1 MKLLKQYGFY
11 IMLILL
17 QFSCYKDKGNY
28 DITPVDKISIG
39 GPAYNQENFQVQQQD
54 TLKIDPVYTFTGDS
68 TKLKFKWYI
77 MRPTVRP
84 TDTTIRLIS
93 TEPTLRYK
101 VQNPTGGYT
110 VQLSI
115 EDPSTEIVR
124 SRTYGVSVRLRGAQG
139 FMVLNTK
146 VDNSQDI
153 DVIIDNTKPDIYFG
167 LFSSNNTFKLTD
179 ATKLT
184 HLIPLTNPTGLV
196 YVMRKNGGYTLR
208 PNFELLQSAE
218 YWFFDAPEKIQPTR
232 IYQDAFGMNNYM
244 LNNGKIHSTRAN
256 NAPLIFTYHASGDYA
271 ASHALLMSTYAFL
284 FDAKNKQF
292 LRYNKAAGRV
302 MSIIKNP
309 EDKFDIS
316 NIGDRSVFLFDH
328 TMQPSTAP
336 SAANFAQVK
345 PIAYAKDNVTK
356 RVYAYKIG
364 FFRSLAT
371 YAESVTEVTAPS
383 FAEGTAYVN
392 SSRSPLTYYAHKNS
406 LYVYDIQNNAVREI
420 YKFPR
425 TDISI
430 DLLKTNGDQLL
441 VGVNT
446 LGKNEGEVYF
456 FRLNAA
462 GSIANDTYLSK
473 YAGFGKVVDVEYKY
487 NTVNMSGVAWK

>member
-1 MKLLKQYGFY
+1 
-11 IMLILL
+11 
-17 QFSCYKDKGNY
+17 
-28 DITPVDKISIG
+28 
-39 GPAYNQENFQVQQQD
+39 
-54 TLKIDPVYTFTGDS
+54 
-68 TKLKFKWYI
+68 
-77 MRPTVRP
+77 
-84 TDTTIRLIS
+84 
-93 TEPTLRYK
+93 
-101 VQNPTGGYT
+101 
-110 VQLSI
+110 
-115 EDPSTEIVR
+115 
-124 SRTYGVSVRLRGAQG
+124 
-139 FMVLNTK
+139 
-146 VDNSQDI
+146 
-153 DVIIDNTKPDIYFG
+153 
-167 LFSSNNTFKLTD
+167 
-179 ATKLT
+179 
-184 HLIPLTNPTGLV
+184 
-196 YVMRKNGGYTLR
+196 
-208 PNFELLQSAE
+208 
-218 YWFFDAPEKIQPTR
+218 
-232 IYQDAFGMNNYM
+232 M

-456 FRLNAA
+456 F
-462 GSIANDTYLSK
+462 
-473 YAGFGKVVDVEYKY
+473 
-487 NTVNMSGVAWK
+487 